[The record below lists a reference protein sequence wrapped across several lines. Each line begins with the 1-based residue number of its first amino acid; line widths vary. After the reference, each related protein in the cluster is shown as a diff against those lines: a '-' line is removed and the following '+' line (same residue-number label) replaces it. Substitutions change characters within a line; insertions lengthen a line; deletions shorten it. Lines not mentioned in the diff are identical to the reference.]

1 MPANPWNIAYEAI
14 NSSSI
19 SLAFDHPQRSMRLE
33 KEREKNYKSHAI
45 VVAEEVF
52 LPNILFYTRSNLF
65 LSPRSR
71 SLAGCQIYW
80 LTSSTKLN

>member
-65 LSPRSR
+65 LSLLALAL
-71 SLAGCQIYW
+71 SLAVKYIGSHQVP
-80 LTSSTKLN
+80 N